1 MLWANMIQF
10 VKLRFLKLY
19 LITASVLIFFV
30 KVLKEINMSK
40 FVSHMDDAELVI
52 ACQAGSKEAMEC
64 LVKKHQRSVNSSL
77 YQLAPD
83 WSDTSDLA
91 QEVFI
96 RVYRGIHTLRNPKTF
111 RSWLNQ
117 IVINLFYDELRRRP
131 RKLPTISID
140 APIEGENGESDLLRE
155 IPDPSLKPDEHS
167 LVQELDQL
175 IRKAMASL
183 PEQFRTAIVL
193 RELQGLSYEEIAE
206 SIGCE
211 LGTVKSRIARA
222 RTRLQEILTPYL
234 DRKQQ
239 KAVNDS
245 NGN

>member
-1 MLWANMIQF
+1 MNKTLSQ
-10 VKLRFLKLY
+10 Y
-19 LITASVLIFFV
+19 
-30 KVLKEINMSK
+30 
-40 FVSHMDDAELVI
+40 DDSELVI
-52 ACQAGSKEAMEC
+52 ACQSGNREAMEC
-64 LVKKHQRSVNSSL
+64 LVKKHQRSVSSLL

-83 WSDTSDLA
+83 WSDTSDLS

-96 RVYRGIHTLRNPKTF
+96 RVYRGIHSLRNPKTF

-131 RKLPTISID
+131 RRLPTISID
-140 APIEGENGESDLLRE
+140 APIESDSGESDLVRE
-155 IPDPSLKPDEHS
+155 IPDPSLKPDEVS
-167 LVQELDQL
+167 LASELDQT
-175 IRKAMASL
+175 IKKAMAQL

-222 RTRLQEILTPYL
+222 RGRLQEILSPYI
-234 DRKQQ
+234 DKREEKR
-239 KAVNDS
+239 AVNFS
-245 NGN
+245 NAQ

>member
-1 MLWANMIQF
+1 MNKTLSQ
-10 VKLRFLKLY
+10 Y
-19 LITASVLIFFV
+19 
-30 KVLKEINMSK
+30 
-40 FVSHMDDAELVI
+40 DDSELVI
-52 ACQAGSKEAMEC
+52 ACQSGNREAMEC
-64 LVKKHQRSVNSSL
+64 LVKKHQRSVSSLL

-83 WSDTSDLA
+83 WSDTSDLS

-96 RVYRGIHTLRNPKTF
+96 RVYRGIHSLRNPKTF

-131 RKLPTISID
+131 RRLPTISID
-140 APIEGENGESDLLRE
+140 APIESDSGESDLVRE
-155 IPDPSLKPDEHS
+155 IPDPSLKPDEVS
-167 LVQELDQL
+167 LASELDQT
-175 IRKAMASL
+175 IKKAMAQL

-222 RTRLQEILTPYL
+222 RGRLQEILSPYI
-234 DRKQQ
+234 DKREEKR
-239 KAVNDS
+239 AVKFS
-245 NGN
+245 NAQ

>member
-1 MLWANMIQF
+1 
-10 VKLRFLKLY
+10 
-19 LITASVLIFFV
+19 
-30 KVLKEINMSK
+30 MSK
-40 FVSHMDDAELVI
+40 YLGPLDDAELVI
-52 ACQAGSKEAMEC
+52 ACQSGNRDAMEC
-64 LVKKHQRSVNSSL
+64 LVRKHQRSVNSLL

-83 WSDTSDLA
+83 WPDTSDLA

-96 RVYRGIHTLRNPKTF
+96 RVYRGIHSLRNPKTF

-117 IVINLFYDELRRRP
+117 IVVNLFYDELRRRP
-131 RKLPTISID
+131 RRLPTISID
-140 APIEGENGESDLLRE
+140 APIESDNGESDLIRE
-155 IPDPSLKPDEHS
+155 IPDSSLKPDERS
-167 LVQELDQL
+167 LVQELDQV
-175 IRKAMASL
+175 IRKAMANL

-193 RELQGLSYEEIAE
+193 RELQGLSYEEIAQ

-222 RTRLQEILTPYL
+222 RSRLQEILNPYL
-234 DRKQQ
+234 EREQK

>member
-1 MLWANMIQF
+1 MN
-10 VKLRFLKLY
+10 
-19 LITASVLIFFV
+19 
-30 KVLKEINMSK
+30 KVTYQSEDS
-40 FVSHMDDAELVI
+40 ELVL

-64 LVKKHQRSVNSSL
+64 LVKKHQRSVNSLL

-96 RVYRGIHTLRNPKTF
+96 RVYRGIHSLRNPKTF

-117 IVINLFYDELRRRP
+117 IVVNLFYDELRRRP
-131 RKLPTISID
+131 RRLPTLSLD
-140 APIEGENGESDLLRE
+140 APIESESGESDLIRE
-155 IPDPSLKPDEHS
+155 VLDPSLKPDEKS
-167 LVQELDQL
+167 LVQELDHI
-175 IRKAMASL
+175 IRKAMSQL

-193 RELQGLSYEEIAE
+193 RELQGLSYEEI
-206 SIGCE
+206 SSVIGCE

-222 RTRLQEILTPYL
+222 RGRLQEVLSPYL
-234 DRKQQ
+234 ERDQQ

>member
-1 MLWANMIQF
+1 MAKIIN
-10 VKLRFLKLY
+10 KY
-19 LITASVLIFFV
+19 EDE
-30 KVLKEINMSK
+30 EI
-40 FVSHMDDAELVI
+40 VI
-52 ACQAGSKEAMEC
+52 ACQAGSRVAMEC
-64 LVKKHQRSVNSSL
+64 LVKKHQRSVASLL

-83 WSDTSDLA
+83 WPDTSDLA

-96 RVYRGIHTLRNPKTF
+96 RVYRGINSLRNPKTF

-117 IVINLFYDELRRRP
+117 IVVNLFYDELRRRP
-131 RKLPTISID
+131 RRLPTISID
-140 APIEGENGESDLLRE
+140 APIESENGESDLIRE
-155 IPDPSLKPDEHS
+155 IPDPSLKPDENS
-167 LVQELDQL
+167 LAQELDQL
-175 IRKAMASL
+175 IKKAMTQL

-206 SIGCE
+206 AIGCE

-222 RTRLQEILTPYL
+222 RGRLQEFLTPYVGKE
-234 DRKQQ
+234 RQ

>member
-1 MLWANMIQF
+1 MG
-10 VKLRFLKLY
+10 R
-19 LITASVLIFFV
+19 IT
-30 KVLKEINMSK
+30 
-40 FVSHMDDAELVI
+40 SHHDDEELVI
-52 ACQAGSKEAMEC
+52 ACQAGNREAMES
-64 LVKKHQRSVNSSL
+64 LVKKHQRSVYSLL

-96 RVYRGIHTLRNPKTF
+96 RVYRGIHSLRNPKTF

-117 IVINLFYDELRRRP
+117 IVVNLFYDELRRRP
-131 RKLPTISID
+131 RRLPTVSID
-140 APIEGENGESDLLRE
+140 APIESENGESDLVRE
-155 IPDPSLKPDEHS
+155 IPDPSLKPDEKS

-175 IRKAMASL
+175 IRKAMAQL

-206 SIGCE
+206 AIGCE

-222 RTRLQEILTPYL
+222 RGRLQEVLSPYVG
-234 DRKQQ
+234 KEIIAQ
-239 KAVNDS
+239 KAVND
-245 NGN
+245 

>member
-1 MLWANMIQF
+1 MQ
-10 VKLRFLKLY
+10 
-19 LITASVLIFFV
+19 
-30 KVLKEINMSK
+30 KVHTQL
-40 FVSHMDDAELVI
+40 DDESLVI
-52 ACQAGSKEAMEC
+52 ACQSGDREAMEF
-64 LVKKHQRSVNSSL
+64 LVRKHQRSVSSLL

-83 WSDTSDLA
+83 WGDTSDLS

-96 RVYRGIHTLRNPKTF
+96 RVYRGIHSLRNPKTF

-117 IVINLFYDELRRRP
+117 IVVNLFYDELRRRP

-140 APIEGENGESDLLRE
+140 APIESDHGESDLVRE
-155 IPDPSLKPDEHS
+155 IPDSSLKPDEQS
-167 LVQELDQL
+167 LVQELDHV
-175 IRKAMASL
+175 IRKAMSQL

-206 SIGCE
+206 AIGCE

-222 RTRLQEILTPYL
+222 RGRLQEVLSPYL
-234 DRKQQ
+234 EKEQ

>member
-1 MLWANMIQF
+1 
-10 VKLRFLKLY
+10 
-19 LITASVLIFFV
+19 
-30 KVLKEINMSK
+30 MSK
-40 FVSHMDDAELVI
+40 TITQYDDSELVI

-64 LVKKHQRSVNSSL
+64 LVKKHQRSVSSLL

-83 WSDTSDLA
+83 WSDTSDLS

-96 RVYRGIHTLRNPKTF
+96 RVYRGIHSLRNPKTF

-117 IVINLFYDELRRRP
+117 IVVNLFYDELRRRP
-131 RKLPTISID
+131 RRLPTISID
-140 APIEGENGESDLLRE
+140 APIESDHGESDLVRE
-155 IPDPSLKPDEHS
+155 IPDPSMKPDEIS
-167 LVQELDQL
+167 LASELDNV
-175 IRKAMASL
+175 IKKAMSQL

-222 RTRLQEILTPYL
+222 RGRLQEILSPYI
-234 DRKQQ
+234 DKRQEKRT
-239 KAVNDS
+239 VNL
-245 NGN
+245 NG

>member
-1 MLWANMIQF
+1 MNKTLNQ
-10 VKLRFLKLY
+10 Y
-19 LITASVLIFFV
+19 
-30 KVLKEINMSK
+30 
-40 FVSHMDDAELVI
+40 DDSELVI
-52 ACQAGSKEAMEC
+52 ACQSGSREAMEF
-64 LVKKHQRSVNSSL
+64 LVKKHQRSVSSLL

-83 WSDTSDLA
+83 WSDTSDLS

-96 RVYRGIHTLRNPKTF
+96 RVYRGIHSLRNPKTF

-131 RKLPTISID
+131 RRLPTVSID
-140 APIEGENGESDLLRE
+140 APIESDSGESDLVRE
-155 IPDPSLKPDEHS
+155 IPDPSLKPDEIS
-167 LVQELDQL
+167 LAQELDTV
-175 IRKAMASL
+175 IKKAMSQL

-222 RTRLQEILTPYL
+222 RGRLQEILTPYIEK
-234 DRKQQ
+234 REEK
-239 KAVNDS
+239 KVANYS
-245 NGN
+245 NA

>member
-1 MLWANMIQF
+1 MNKTLSQ
-10 VKLRFLKLY
+10 Y
-19 LITASVLIFFV
+19 
-30 KVLKEINMSK
+30 
-40 FVSHMDDAELVI
+40 DDSELVI
-52 ACQAGSKEAMEC
+52 ACQSGSREAMEC
-64 LVKKHQRSVNSSL
+64 LVKKHQRSVSSLL

-83 WSDTSDLA
+83 WSDTSDLS

-96 RVYRGIHTLRNPKTF
+96 RVYRGIHSLRNPKTF

-131 RKLPTISID
+131 RRLPTISID
-140 APIEGENGESDLLRE
+140 APIESDSGESDLVRE
-155 IPDPSLKPDEHS
+155 IPDPSLKPDEVS
-167 LVQELDQL
+167 LASELDQT
-175 IRKAMASL
+175 IKKAMAQL

-222 RTRLQEILTPYL
+222 RGRLQEILSPYI
-234 DRKQQ
+234 DKREEKR
-239 KAVNDS
+239 AVKFS
-245 NGN
+245 NAQ

>member
-1 MLWANMIQF
+1 
-10 VKLRFLKLY
+10 
-19 LITASVLIFFV
+19 
-30 KVLKEINMSK
+30 MSK
-40 FVSHMDDAELVI
+40 TVNQYDDSELVI
-52 ACQAGSKEAMEC
+52 ACQAGSREAMEC
-64 LVKKHQRSVNSSL
+64 LVKKHQRSVSSLL

-83 WSDTSDLA
+83 WSDTSDLS

-96 RVYRGIHTLRNPKTF
+96 RVYRGIHSLRNPKTF

-131 RKLPTISID
+131 RRLPTVSID
-140 APIEGENGESDLLRE
+140 APIESDSGESDLVRE
-155 IPDPSLKPDEHS
+155 IPDPSMKPDEIS
-167 LVQELDQL
+167 LAQELDHV
-175 IRKAMASL
+175 IKKAMSQL

-222 RTRLQEILTPYL
+222 RGRLQEILSPYI
-234 DRKQQ
+234 DKRQERKI
-239 KAVNDS
+239 VNL
-245 NGN
+245 NG